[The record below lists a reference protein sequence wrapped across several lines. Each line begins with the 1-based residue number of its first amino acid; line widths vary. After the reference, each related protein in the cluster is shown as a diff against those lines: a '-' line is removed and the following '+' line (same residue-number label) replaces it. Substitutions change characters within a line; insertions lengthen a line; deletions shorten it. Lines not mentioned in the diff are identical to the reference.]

1 MKEHGSRQGESGRRV
16 IQLGRPRQWRNFVPF
31 FCSLLFSPPSFS
43 SYLWIFCLRVPGVE
57 GRRTKTEMAVGGGQK
72 MLRLWDKLLCLQ
84 LGEYWHPGHQE

>member
-16 IQLGRPRQWRNFVPF
+16 IQLGEAETVAE
-31 FCSLLFSPPSFS
+31 FCPLLLFFAFFPPSFS

-57 GRRTKTEMAVGGGQK
+57 GRRTKTEMAVSGGQK

-84 LGEYWHPGHQE
+84 IGEYWHPGH